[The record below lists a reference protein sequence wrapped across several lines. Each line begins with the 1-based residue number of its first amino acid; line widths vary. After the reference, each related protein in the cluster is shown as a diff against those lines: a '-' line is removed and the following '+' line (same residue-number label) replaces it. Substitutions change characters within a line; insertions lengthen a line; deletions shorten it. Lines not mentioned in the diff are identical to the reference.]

1 MDSSGV
7 AITNHLWGIAIATKI
22 YDIQAL
28 AEDEPNSTLF
38 GFGMGDFFIFVATT
52 VSTVFFLKS
61 INNFD
66 FSKFKRN
73 N

>member
-1 MDSSGV
+1 LDSSDI
-7 AITNHLWGIAIATKI
+7 AITNHLWGVAIATKI

-28 AEDEPNSTLF
+28 AEDEPNATLF
-38 GFGMGDFFIFVATT
+38 GFGLGDFFIFVATT

-61 INNFD
+61 VNNF
-66 FSKFKRN
+66 FYKLKRN